1 MLSRRTLA
9 ATLVVALCASAT
21 AALSASAAG
30 NTAPPDK
37 PVPYGQLDG
46 YLAASPKERADK
58 GWVISP
64 KVPAIPA
71 NIAAAVAS
79 GDRTAAMKA
88 RDNGRS
94 PDAVMAYAGVKTGDK
109 VIEIG
114 SFGNY
119 DSIILVNAIGPTGH
133 LYMYDLPY
141 NKARYEAPTNAFV
154 AAHKNS
160 EYKIADFDKID
171 YPKGVDLVTIDMYY
185 HDQTL
190 NNIDPKAMD
199 ARLFAALKP
208 GGRLLIVDHNA
219 PAGSGRKYDINTVH
233 RIDPQVI
240 LDEVTGAGFKL
251 IVNSNIFANPD
262 DDRTKM
268 VFAPGERGGTDR
280 SLFVFEKPRTAAAAK
295 H

>member
-1 MLSRRTLA
+1 MISRRALA
-9 ATLVVALCASAT
+9 ATLALLASASAT
-21 AALSASAAG
+21 AALSASSAG
-30 NTAPPDK
+30 NSAAPDK
-37 PVPYGQLDG
+37 PIPYGQLDN
-46 YLAASPKERADK
+46 YLKASPKERADK
-58 GWVISP
+58 GWAITP
-64 KVPAIPA
+64 AVPHIPA

-79 GDRTAAMKA
+79 NDRTAAMKA

-94 PDAVMAYAGVKTGDK
+94 PDAVFAYAGLKTGDK

-171 YPKGVDLVTIDMYY
+171 YPKGVDMVVIDMYY
-185 HDQTL
+185 HDIAI
-190 NNIDPKAMD
+190 NNVDTPTVD
-199 ARLFAALKP
+199 ARLFAALRP
-208 GGRLLIVDHNA
+208 GGRVLIVDHNA
-219 PAGSGRKYDINTVH
+219 APGSGRRDSKTIH
-233 RIDPQVI
+233 RIDPKTIQ
-240 LDEVTGAGFKL
+240 DEMKTAGFKL
-251 IVNSNIFANPD
+251 IVSSNIFANPED
-262 DDRTKM
+262 DHTKM
-268 VFAPGERGGTDR
+268 VFAPGERGSTDR
-280 SLFVFEKPRTAAAAK
+280 SLFVFEKPRAAAAK